1 MVSYSFDLLNR
12 LTSITSV
19 NGQSAT
25 LDSHGYLYNNANQRT
40 SMTNADNSYWI
51 YQYDTLGQ
59 VTSGIKYWSDG
70 TPVAG
75 QQFGYLFDSI
85 GNRQSTTAGGD
96 QTGANLRSAT
106 YSANNLNQYSSRTVP
121 NAVDIIGSATNTATV
136 TVNGQLTYRKNAY
149 YRLQLGIDNS
159 AGALFQPVTNL
170 ALVSQGSYEV
180 SSNFTGN
187 VFLPK
192 SPETFSHDLDGN
204 LSSDGRWTYSW
215 DAENRLV
222 SLVANT
228 AVGPQ
233 QSIKFEYDARGRRIG
248 KKVWN
253 NTAFNGTP
261 ALEQKF
267 LYDGWNLSGVLNSS
281 FALQTS
287 FIWGSDLSGSMQ
299 GAGGVGGLL
308 EVNDAVNGVHFVA
321 HDGNGNVTALAKAA
335 DGTVSAQYEYGPFGE
350 LLRATGPMA
359 KANPFRFSTKYED
372 DETDLL
378 YYGYRYDS
386 ASTGSWLSRDPAE
399 EDGGLNLHG
408 FLGNCPIGRCDF
420 VGLWSLADHKRLT
433 SEALVL
439 AVASIKPGASA
450 QCLNNVQA
458 TILRENVGQDLY
470 EYDDLRRHYNRAV
483 VPNEDGGTKRKA
495 DQAYEDYVRAEYGI
509 WFEMKEGPT
518 AENCQKALEALGRIS
533 HSHEDFFAHA
543 IRRDGQGGTE
553 AGSPSYATGWIAWT
567 AVPAVVGDP
576 YHRGRFWPSSYS
588 ITGGGEHPPLSEPL
602 VHGGPEYTA
611 RFRAARQF
619 EFDVFKTI
627 LPIWFSNCK
636 CSCK

>member
-308 EVNDAVNGVHFVA
+308 EVSDAVNGVHFVA

-335 DGTVSAQYEYGPFGE
+335 DGTLSAQYEYGPFGE
-350 LLRATGPMA
+350 VVRATGPMA
-359 KANPFRFSTKYED
+359 KANPFRFSTKYQD

-378 YYGYRYDS
+378 YYGYRYYN
-386 ASTGSWLSRDPAE
+386 AGTGRWFSRDPVASESGGANLYGLAANDVIDNYDVLGGWMQSGYEKSWSQMYSMLSRSKE
-399 EDGGLNLHG
+399 EFRKKLYALCPSSMTASCSGAQRCTPESCHLQADLLTLD
-408 FLGNCPIGRCDF
+408 FAAYLEATFAAQYARFGN
-420 VGLWSLADHKRLT
+420 
-433 SEALVL
+433 VL
-439 AVASIKPGASA
+439 AFTPLWLPIE
-450 QCLNNVQA
+450 
-458 TILRENVGQDLY
+458 TINDRANKAPNKGMIWIDYSSGFGLKCYGMQDLMTRRFDAVIRPLAKAGMQCFKAAKVGNSKSSTDASHHWLAIY
-470 EYDDLRRHYNRAV
+470 SISNDDL
-483 VPNEDGGTKRKA
+483 TKI
-495 DQAYEDYVRAEYGI
+495 DV
-509 WFEMKEGPT
+509 
-518 AENCQKALEALGRIS
+518 
-533 HSHEDFFAHA
+533 H
-543 IRRDGQGGTE
+543 
-553 AGSPSYATGWIAWT
+553 
-567 AVPAVVGDP
+567 VDP
-576 YHRGRFWPSSYS
+576 
-588 ITGGGEHPPLSEPL
+588 
-602 VHGGPEYTA
+602 
-611 RFRAARQF
+611 
-619 EFDVFKTI
+619 
-627 LPIWFSNCK
+627 WFSAGGII
-636 CSCK
+636 SPERRGFGEAQYFDPILW